1 MICYVRF
8 MHVCINFARV
18 CSPPTFL
25 WRPHTSFIGLGLHL
39 CQQHTS
45 YWLSEIPL
53 SSTVL
58 NVAARLVIRPLFAII
73 YNGPISSLDR
83 SDLLIPYAL
92 YTTSIAQLQA
102 NTIKRT
108 QIM

>member
-1 MICYVRF
+1 MYVLCTFVLILRESVV
-8 MHVCINFARV
+8 HQL
-18 CSPPTFL
+18 FL
-25 WRPHTSFIGLGLHL
+25 WRPHTSFIGLHL

-58 NVAARLVIRPLFAII
+58 NVAARLVIRFLFAVI
-73 YNGPISSLDR
+73 YNGPITSLDR

-92 YTTSIAQLQA
+92 YTTRTIAQLQA